1 MNVTTARFDAAEQFN
16 VDMSAC
22 EDPDYLALCSGA
34 QPSAEDCFD
43 LVSISRLCR
52 KGRYD
57 DEGGK
62 RGVGAG

>member
-1 MNVTTARFDAAEQFN
+1 M
-16 VDMSAC
+16 DMSAC